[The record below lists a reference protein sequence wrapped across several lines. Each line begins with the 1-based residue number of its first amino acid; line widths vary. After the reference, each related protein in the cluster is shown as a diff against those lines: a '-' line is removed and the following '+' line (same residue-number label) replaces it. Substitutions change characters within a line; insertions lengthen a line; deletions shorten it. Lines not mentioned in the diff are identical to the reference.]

1 MTRLLSQ
8 TLSVED
14 RDARAAVCCRGCGY
28 MLDSVSRPW
37 KLAAVLRARP
47 LREVGA
53 IFTTDPALLLRE
65 FVCPDCGALLDSE
78 IALPDDP
85 YLDDRLA
92 P

>member
-8 TLSVED
+8 TLAVED
-14 RDARAAVCCRGCGY
+14 RDTGAAVCCRGCGHA
-28 MLDSVSRPW
+28 LGPVNRPW
-37 KLAAVLRARP
+37 KPAAVLRARP

-53 IFTTDPALLLRE
+53 VFTADPALLLRE
-65 FVCPDCGALLDSE
+65 FVCPGCGALLDSE

>member
-1 MTRLLSQ
+1 
-8 TLSVED
+8 
-14 RDARAAVCCRGCGY
+14 
-28 MLDSVSRPW
+28 MLDSVGRPW
-37 KLAAVLRARP
+37 KLAAVLRSRP
-47 LREVGA
+47 LCEVGA
-53 IFTTDPALLLRE
+53 VFTADPALLLRE